1 MNGHI
6 QHTSTS
12 CMHIVSVLHITT
24 VYKLSWLTRI
34 ESTLTCAHLCGCVFT
49 CASVCSL
56 VRVCAHLCGCGLT
69 CVGVGSL
76 VRVWAH
82 LCGCVF
88 ICVGVCSLVWVWA
101 HLCGCVFICVGVLS
115 SVGVCSL
122 LWVWVHLCGCAIVA
136 DILVTDIFAAQA
148 CYHFPPSACT
158 SAWTSICPPMA
169 INGNRRKDAQ
179 EASYAT
185 P

>member
-69 CVGVGSL
+69 CVGVCSF
-76 VRVWAH
+76 VW
-82 LCGCVF
+82 
-88 ICVGVCSLVWVWA
+88 VCSLVWVCA
-101 HLCGCVFICVGVLS
+101 HFCGCGFTCVGVQLLLTFW
-115 SVGVCSL
+115 SL
-122 LWVWVHLCGCAIVA
+122 IFLLLK
-136 DILVTDIFAAQA
+136 LVIT
-148 CYHFPPSACT
+148 FPPPLVLQLGLQSVLQWQ
-158 SAWTSICPPMA
+158 SMA
-169 INGNRRKDAQ
+169 IGERMLKRLHMPLLDLCALTYVQ
-179 EASYAT
+179 
-185 P
+185 